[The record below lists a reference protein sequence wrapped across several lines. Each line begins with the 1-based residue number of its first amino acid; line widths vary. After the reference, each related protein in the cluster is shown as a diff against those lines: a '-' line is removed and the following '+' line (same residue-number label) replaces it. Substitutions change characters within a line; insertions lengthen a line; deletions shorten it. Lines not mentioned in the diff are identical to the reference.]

1 MTMTMTEIAAH
12 PAAEPEIDPELL
24 AEAQRQLGDAWPNQ
38 AINEGLRLLVEQKRL
53 ERRQAL
59 EDLRRMS
66 REGRFNYAALDEVD
80 E

>member
-1 MTMTMTEIAAH
+1 MTMTEIAAH
-12 PAAEPEIDPELL
+12 QAAEPEIDPELL
-24 AEAQRQLGDAWPNQ
+24 AEAQRQLGDTWPNQ

-53 ERRQAL
+53 ERRRAL

-66 REGRFNYAALDEVD
+66 REGLFNYAALDEVD